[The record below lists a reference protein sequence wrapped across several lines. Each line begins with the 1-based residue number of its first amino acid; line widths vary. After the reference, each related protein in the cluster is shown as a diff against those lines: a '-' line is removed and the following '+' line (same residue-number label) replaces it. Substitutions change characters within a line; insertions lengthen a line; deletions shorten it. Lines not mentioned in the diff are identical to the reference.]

1 MDQTK
6 QPSDATTPA
15 AAESPPKKTC
25 GCHRRKSWL
34 VATVI
39 TVLLAGAAYLWMDG
53 NAQAAT
59 VVLGRKVPKNQRV
72 EFDRMNHGP
81 WDGLLKAYVNAQGEV
96 NYAAWHRSPQ
106 AIAQLDAYL
115 AHLSMAEPS
124 LKASREATFA
134 FWVNAYN
141 AVTIKGILREYPT
154 TSIKK
159 HTPVIGY
166 NIWKHL
172 LLQVGDQQ
180 ISLNDMEHK
189 VLRKMG
195 DPRIHFAIV
204 CASISCPRLLNEAY
218 QPKTLEE
225 QLTRNT
231 QQFFYG
237 RSQLSHRSFKQD
249 GLLELDPQVV
259 CQRLWSEPSGPAPYA
274 CSLPADRRRSPVGSD
289 PRRASEIH
297 FVRLEPQQ
305 TAQPVRFRC

>member
-231 QQFFYG
+231 QQFFTVDRNFRIDLSSKTVYLSSILKWFASDFG
-237 RSQLSHRSFKQD
+237 ANQAAQLRT
-249 GLLELDPQVV
+249 L
-259 CQRLWSEPSGPAPYA
+259 APY
-274 CSLPADRRRSPVGSD
+274 LPTDAARQLAATPG
-289 PRRASEIH
+289 
-297 FVRLEPQQ
+297 VRVKYISYDWNLNK
-305 TAQPVRFRC
+305 QPNR